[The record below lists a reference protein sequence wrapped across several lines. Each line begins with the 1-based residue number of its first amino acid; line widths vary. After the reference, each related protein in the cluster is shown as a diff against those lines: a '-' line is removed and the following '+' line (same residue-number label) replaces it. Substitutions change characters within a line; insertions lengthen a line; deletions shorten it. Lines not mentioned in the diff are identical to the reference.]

1 MEEMCKDYVFT
12 IAIENTIHD
21 HYFTEKIINP
31 LVYNTIP
38 IYLGCSNIEKYFPN
52 HVIPLTGNV
61 HIDINAI
68 EYILKNPQ
76 KFINMH
82 KINIEMV
89 LNKVNLIKNIETLF
103 DIKT

>member
-1 MEEMCKDYVFT
+1 
-12 IAIENTIHD
+12 
-21 HYFTEKIINP
+21 
-31 LVYNTIP
+31 
-38 IYLGCSNIEKYFPN
+38 LGCSNIEKYFPN

-82 KINIEMV
+82 KIDIQMV
-89 LNKVNLIKNIETLF
+89 LSKVNLIKNIENIF
-103 DIKT
+103 EIK